1 MGKTELGRTLAEFLF
16 GDEDAMVRI
25 DMSEYMEKHS
35 VSRLVGS
42 PPGYIGYDEG
52 GQLTEAVRRK
62 PYSVLL
68 LDEIEKAHPDVFNI
82 LLQILEDGRLTDAQG
97 RTVDFRNSIVI
108 MTSNIGASEIAK
120 NTGIGFTVGD
130 ETGLSY
136 DDMKNRIMGELKKVF
151 RPEFINRIDEVIVF
165 HKLTRE
171 EISTIVELLLK
182 RIRESLAER
191 ELSLNLSEGASDL
204 LVEKGWD
211 PSMGARPLRR
221 AIQRYIEDPLADEV
235 LSQSMPPGSTVEVDR
250 LSEDERAQLAEN
262 TDGDVREI
270 KISIIKP
277 KERKRETVTVGG
289 QGDAREEGSSDDPNS
304 SEGSDLPDEPEVLP
318 DVPDAPPAPE
328 AKEED

>member
-1 MGKTELGRTLAEFLF
+1 
-16 GDEDAMVRI
+16 
-25 DMSEYMEKHS
+25 
-35 VSRLVGS
+35 
-42 PPGYIGYDEG
+42 
-52 GQLTEAVRRK
+52 
-62 PYSVLL
+62 VLL

-136 DDMKNRIMGELKKVF
+136 DDMKTRIMSELKKVF

-171 EISTIVELLLK
+171 EITSIVELLLK

-191 ELSLNLSEGASDL
+191 ELSLNLSESASDL

-235 LSQSMPPGSTVEVDR
+235 LSQSMPPGSTVEVDKAP
-250 LSEDERAQLAEN
+250 EDDEREVL
-262 TDGDVREI
+262 
-270 KISIIKP
+270 ISIVQP
-277 KERKRETVTVGG
+277 KERKRETVGVGAK
-289 QGDAREEGSSDDPNS
+289 GDAREEGSSTDPS
-304 SEGSDLPDEPEVLP
+304 SDSEPSDELPDEPEVLP
-318 DVPDAPPAPE
+318 EIPDAPPPPE
-328 AKEED
+328 DKDK

>member
-1 MGKTELGRTLAEFLF
+1 
-16 GDEDAMVRI
+16 MVRI

-97 RTVDFRNSIVI
+97 RTVDFRNAIVI
-108 MTSNIGASEIAK
+108 MTSNVGASEIAK

-130 ETGLSY
+130 ETGITY
-136 DDMKNRIMGELKKVF
+136 EDMKTRIMGELKKVF
-151 RPEFINRIDEVIVF
+151 RPEFLNRIDEVIVF
-165 HKLTRE
+165 HKLTKE
-171 EISTIVELLLK
+171 EITRIVELLLK

-191 ELSLNLSEGASDL
+191 ELSLNLSEGAADF

-211 PSMGARPLRR
+211 PAMGARPLRR

-235 LSQSMPPGSTVEVDR
+235 LSQSMPPGSTVDVDKAPD
-250 LSEDERAQLAEN
+250 EDERDMLI
-262 TDGDVREI
+262 T
-270 KISIIKP
+270 ISKP
-277 KERKRETVTVGG
+277 KERKREAVGVG
-289 QGDAREEGSSDDPNS
+289 AKGEGGDEPAPDKPSGSS
-304 SEGSDLPDEPEVLP
+304 ELPDDPEVLP
-318 DVPDAPPAPE
+318 EIPDAPPAPE
-328 AKEED
+328 DEGKSR